1 METKYGK
8 YLITELKQKEGGPW
22 EPAYRGDEL
31 QEVLYLDDNVLKG
44 AFYVDTAW
52 FFPAMVI
59 QDDATDTIKPH
70 AHDYDEV
77 QAVFGTDPENPHDL
91 GGELEFWIDGE
102 KHIITKSCL
111 IFLPKGLRHGPIYW
125 RRMDR
130 PVFHF
135 VCGTTGKP
143 FEKPVL
149 YHR

>member
-8 YLITELKQKEGGPW
+8 YIITELKPKAHGPW
-22 EPAYRGDEL
+22 EPTYRGDEL
-31 QEVLYLDDNVLKG
+31 KSMIYLDNDVVKG
-44 AFYVDTAW
+44 AFYVEAAW
-52 FFPAMVI
+52 FFPGMVI
-59 QDDATDTIKPH
+59 QDDSQDTIKPH

-77 QAVFGTDPENPHDL
+77 QAVFGTNLEDPYDL

-102 KHIITKSCL
+102 KQIITKSCL

-135 VCGTTGKP
+135 VAGTAGKP
-143 FEKPVL
+143 F
-149 YHR
+149 